1 MNQWMK
7 RSKAALSTLI
17 LVTLAACSGGSDQP
31 NEDDIKNAV
40 AFTLPSG
47 LEVSDVEIL
56 VTENAGTQV
65 EPLIRNRS
73 NITLEFTDDFVM
85 PVERYND
92 KVVLRKLYDKGQELK
107 GTLISSARLKGESW
121 TVSADRFDITRV
133 QGNALSQYAE
143 GSYAFEG
150 TDEAAE
156 FKKNYED
163 ALVKAEEERQA
174 AIAKAEAERQAAIA
188 KAEAEKAERIAA
200 FRKFLAGTWTASGPM
215 MKNGGVYTGRDGK
228 STAALEMTFPEGDG
242 ATGVVPMTLY
252 VHENP
257 TNSVPVNAGFTV
269 SDDGKSVNIR
279 ARSNTL
285 RALNFY
291 MNEVWT
297 MEEDGILKTGGRD
310 RWAIQMEKDGEAT
323 AAKKAAVEKTKAYDA
338 ALKEL
343 ATKYRAGMAPSRF
356 RDMRMSQNTYTNVIL
371 EATPPDGA
379 QVFGAEEY
387 DEDSNIALT
396 AIHAGVLKE
405 GEAGVVK
412 VTYRRYKDRPYIQGT
427 TENGVTSER
436 FTAYDRYSIELVEK
450 LK

>member
-17 LVTLAACSGGSDQP
+17 LITLAACSGGSDQP
-31 NEDDIKNAV
+31 SEDDIKNAV
-40 AFTLPSG
+40 AFNLPSG
-47 LEVSDVEIL
+47 LEVADVEIL
-56 VTENAGTQV
+56 VTENAGSQV

-73 NITLEFTDDFVM
+73 NITLEFIDDFVM
-85 PVERYND
+85 PVERYDD
-92 KVVLRKLYDKGQELK
+92 KVVLKKLYEKGQELK

-121 TVSADRFDITRV
+121 TVSSDRFDIPRV

-143 GSYAFEG
+143 GTYAFEG

-156 FKKNYED
+156 FKKAYED

-174 AIAKAEAERQAAIA
+174 AIAKAEE
-188 KAEAEKAERIAA
+188 EKAARVAA
-200 FRKFLAGTWTASGPM
+200 FRKFLAGTWTASGPLM
-215 MKNGGVYTGRDGK
+215 QNGGVYTGRDRK
-228 STAALEMTFPEGDG
+228 STAGVEMAFPEGDE
-242 ATGVVPMTLY
+242 ARGVVPMTLY

-257 TNSVPVNAGFTV
+257 VDSVPVNAGFTIA
-269 SDDGKSVNIR
+269 DDGKSVQIR

-285 RALNFY
+285 KAMNLY

-297 MEEDGILKTGGRD
+297 MGEDGVLKAGGRD
-310 RWAIQMEKDGEAT
+310 RWTIQMEKDGEAA
-323 AAKKAAVEKTKAYDA
+323 AAKKALVDQITSYDA
-338 ALKEL
+338 ALKAL
-343 ATKYRAGMAPSRF
+343 ATKHRAGMAPNRF
-356 RDMRMSQNTYTNVIL
+356 RDMRMNQNTYTNVIL

-379 QVFGAEEY
+379 RVLGTDMY

-396 AIHAGVLKE
+396 AIHAGVLKR

-412 VTYRRYKDRPYIQGT
+412 ITYRRFNQRPQIQGST
-427 TENGVTSER
+427 ANGVTSSGYS
-436 FTAYDRYSIELVEK
+436 AYGRYSIELVEK

>member
-7 RSKAALSTLI
+7 WSKAAISTLI
-17 LVTLAACSGGSDQP
+17 LVTLAACSSGNDQP
-31 NEDDIKNAV
+31 SEDDIKNAV

-47 LEVSDVEIL
+47 LEVADVEIL

-85 PVERYND
+85 PVARYDD
-92 KVVLRKLYDKGQELK
+92 KVVLKKLYEKGQELK
-107 GTLISSARLKGESW
+107 GTLISSARLKGDSW
-121 TVSADRFDITRV
+121 TVSSDRFDITRV

-150 TDEAAE
+150 TDEAAT
-156 FKKNYED
+156 FKKDYED

-174 AIAKAEAERQAAIA
+174 AIARAA
-188 KAEAEKAERIAA
+188 AEKAERIAA
-200 FRKFLAGTWTASGPM
+200 FRKFLTGTWTASGPM
-215 MKNGGVYTGRDGK
+215 MRNGGVHTGRDGRA
-228 STAALEMTFPEGDG
+228 TAGLEMTFPEGDE

-252 VHENP
+252 VQDNP
-257 TNSVPVNAGFTV
+257 VDSVPVNAGFTV
-269 SDDGKSVNIR
+269 SDDGKSVKIR
-279 ARSNTL
+279 ARSNTHK
-285 RALNFY
+285 ALNIY

-297 MEEDGILKTGGRD
+297 MGEDGVLQAGGRD
-310 RWAIQMEKDGEAT
+310 RWTIQMEKDGEAT
-323 AAKKAAVEKTKAYDA
+323 AAKKAAVEKITAHDN
-338 ALKEL
+338 ALREL
-343 ATKYRAGMAPSRF
+343 ATKHSAGMAPSRF
-356 RDMRMSQNTYTNVIL
+356 RDMRMNQNTYTNVIL
-371 EATPPDGA
+371 EATPREGA
-379 QVFGAEEY
+379 RVFGAGEY

-412 VTYRRYKDRPYIQGT
+412 ITYRRYKDRPYIQGT
-427 TENGVTSER
+427 TANGVTSER
-436 FTAYDRYSIELVEK
+436 FTDYGRYSIELVEK